1 MEFLERVLS
10 FELLSLGK
18 YSIAIWQVITM
29 IVILLL
35 ARGVNW
41 LLNAYLSRK
50 VNKGSLDE
58 GKKYAIYQISHYV
71 IYVIAIT
78 LGLDFLG
85 VRITV
90 LLAGSTALL
99 VGLGLGLQDFFRDL
113 VAGFIILSERTVT
126 ASDVV
131 EVNGTIGRVHEV
143 GLRTT
148 TLITRDDIVL
158 IIPNTR
164 LTNDNVINWSQNR
177 KSSRF
182 NISISVAY
190 GSDTALVSDLLLQ
203 AAKKHPQ
210 VKKRPEPYVFFK
222 NFGDNGLEF
231 LLLFHS
237 DNLFRIERVKSEL
250 RFEID
255 SLFRAHNI
263 NIPYPQ
269 RTLHINPS
277 DIPWP
282 TTPTK
287 D

>member
-41 LLNAYLSRK
+41 LLNVYLSRK

-78 LGLDFLG
+78 LGLDFLE

-255 SLFRAHNI
+255 GLFRAHNI

>member
-58 GKKYAIYQISHYV
+58 GKKYAIYQISHYG

>member
-1 MEFLERVLS
+1 MHFIERVLS

-18 YSIAIWQVITM
+18 YSIAIWQVLTM
-29 IVILLL
+29 ILILIL
-35 ARGVNW
+35 ARGLNW

-50 VNKGSLDE
+50 VSKGSLDE

-78 LGLDFLG
+78 LGLDFLE

-126 ASDVV
+126 ASDIV
-131 EVNGTIGRVHEV
+131 EVNGTIGRVQEV

-182 NISISVAY
+182 NIAISVAY

-255 SLFRAHNI
+255 SLFRAHQI
-263 NIPYPQ
+263 EIPFPQ
-269 RTLHINPS
+269 RTLHLNPKE
-277 DIPWP
+277 IQWP
-282 TTPTK
+282 DRPE
-287 D
+287 